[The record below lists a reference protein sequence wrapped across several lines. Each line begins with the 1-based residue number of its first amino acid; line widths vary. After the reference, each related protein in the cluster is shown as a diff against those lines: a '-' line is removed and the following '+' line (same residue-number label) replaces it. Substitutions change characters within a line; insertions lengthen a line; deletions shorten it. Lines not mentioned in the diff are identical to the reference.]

1 MFSVNNHGQ
10 LKLWDPIL
18 NGPGVYLVSQILVVF
33 LFLLTVR
40 KYYVR
45 VFMENG

>member
-1 MFSVNNHGQ
+1 MFSVNNRDE

-18 NGPGVYLVSQILVVF
+18 NGPGVPVVSQIRVVF

-40 KYYVR
+40 KYFVR
-45 VFMENG
+45 VLEIG

>member
-1 MFSVNNHGQ
+1 MFSVNNHSQ

-18 NGPGVYLVSQILVVF
+18 NGPGVSLVSQILVVF

-45 VFMENG
+45 GFIDIG